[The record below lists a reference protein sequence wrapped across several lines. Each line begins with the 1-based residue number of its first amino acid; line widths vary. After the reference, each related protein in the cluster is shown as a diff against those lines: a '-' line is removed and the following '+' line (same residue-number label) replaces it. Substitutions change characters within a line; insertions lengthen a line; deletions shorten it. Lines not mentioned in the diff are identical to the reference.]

1 MNAGLFITGTDTGVG
16 KTLAARLIVRSFVG
30 AGIRTAV
37 MKPVAAG
44 AEATPDGPRNDDALA
59 LMAEAGV
66 EAPYE
71 LVNPYCLA
79 APVSPHIAAAEA
91 GVRIDLEL
99 LAERYGQLARR
110 AECVVVEGAGG
121 WLVPISDRQSMAD
134 LAVRLQLP
142 VVLVVGLRLGCLN
155 HALLSAEA
163 IRSRGAHFGGWVANH
178 LDPGFERRSENLATL
193 SQLLGGPPLASIA
206 HGADTDRGRLLPA
219 QATQRLLAV
228 ARESR
233 KMHDR

>member
-1 MNAGLFITGTDTGVG
+1 MSAGLFIAGTDTGVG
-16 KTLAARLIVRSFVG
+16 KTLAARLIVRSFVA

-44 AEATPDGPRNDDALA
+44 AEATADGPRNDDALG
-59 LMAEAGV
+59 LMAEASV

-91 GVRIDLEL
+91 GVHIELEL
-99 LAERYGQLARR
+99 LAERYGQLAQR

-134 LAVRLQLP
+134 LAVRLRLP

-163 IRSRGAHFGGWVANH
+163 IRGRGARFGGWVANH
-178 LDPGFERRSENLATL
+178 LDPGFERLSENLATL
-193 SQLLGGPPLASIA
+193 SQLLGEPPLASIA
-206 HGADTDRGRLLPA
+206 RGADTDRGLRLPDP
-219 QATQRLLAV
+219 ATQRLLAV

-233 KMHDR
+233 KMLDR